1 MDLYSDPKFREL
13 MNDDNGWGNGM
24 GSGGFGWGD
33 PYKKID
39 IWGNDKEKDD
49 WINAQEKRKKNDFV
63 FNPG

>member
-1 MDLYSDPKFREL
+1 